1 MKRIVLYLAVPV
13 ILIGA
18 VSFSYVNDKYFEIS
32 KNIEI
37 FSNLYKELNTN
48 YVDELDPGA
57 LMKIGADA
65 IMESLDPFTNYYSE
79 TQIEGFQYL
88 VEGKFDGIGA
98 NTKKIGD
105 YVTITEVFKNSPALK
120 AGLKPGDQFLSINKT
135 DAKGKSKSDV
145 LMFLKGAPGTEVE
158 ILVNRPGSKE
168 PINISVMRGGS
179 SVPNVPYSGFVSDNI
194 GYISLTTFTNNAG
207 RNVSNALRDLKTEN
221 PDITGVVLDLRD
233 NGGGYLRE
241 AINVCNVF
249 IGKGEEVVST
259 RGKVKDWDKSY
270 STRNEPVDAEIPVAV
285 LINKNSASASEIVSG
300 VIQDLDRGVLLGQRS
315 YGKGLV
321 QNQKDIGYNA
331 KIKLTTAKYYIPSG
345 RCIQSVEYENGE
357 PKNIP
362 DEDRAKFST
371 RKGRVVL
378 DGGGVKPDIYLD
390 PPNNPTIINS
400 LQYQNVI
407 FNYVTEF
414 VLKNPTI
421 DSADAFAFT
430 DYKDF
435 ISHVKKSDFK
445 YTTDTEKTLKKLNE
459 VIEKEEMSEQLD
471 DKLKTIKKLI
481 TAEKEKHLTEYK
493 DQIVRLI
500 EKDIVSRYYYQY
512 GKIRNKLKN
521 DPELTKAIEV
531 LNGDAYNQ
539 VLGK

>member
-65 IMESLDPFTNYYSE
+65 IMESLDPFTVYYSE
-79 TQIEGFQYL
+79 TQIEGFRYL

-98 NTKKIGD
+98 NSKKIGD
-105 YVTITEVFKNSPALK
+105 YVTITEVFKNSPAMK
-120 AGLKPGDQFLSINKT
+120 AGLKAGDQFISINNT

-145 LMFLKGAPGTEVE
+145 LSFLRGAPGTEVAIE
-158 ILVNRPGSKE
+158 VSRPGAKE
-168 PINISVMRGGS
+168 PIDISVMRGGS
-179 SVPNVPYSGFVSDNI
+179 SVPNVPYSGFVSNDV

-207 RNVSNALRDLKTEN
+207 RNVANALRDLKTEN
-221 PDITGVVLDLRD
+221 PDIKGVVLDLRD
-233 NGGGYLRE
+233 NGGGLLRE
-241 AINVCNVF
+241 AINVSNVF
-249 IGKGEEVVST
+249 INKGEEVVST
-259 RGKVKDWDKSY
+259 RGKVKDWDHY
-270 STRNEPVDAEIPVAV
+270 YNTRNEPVDLEIPVVV

-300 VIQDLDRGVLLGQRS
+300 VIQDLDRGVLVGQRS

-321 QNQKDIGYNA
+321 QNRKDIGYNA
-331 KIKLTTAKYYIPSG
+331 KIKLTTHKYYIPSG

-357 PKNIP
+357 PKEIP
-362 DEDRAKFST
+362 DEKRAKFKT
-371 RKGRVVL
+371 RKGREVL
-378 DGGGVKPDIYLD
+378 DGGGVKPDIILD
-390 PPNNPTIINS
+390 PPKQPTIINR
-400 LQYQNVI
+400 LENQDII

-421 DSADAFAFT
+421 DSADAFTFT
-430 DYKDF
+430 DYKGF
-435 ISHVKKSDFK
+435 LSYVKKSDFK
-445 YTTDTEKTLKKLNE
+445 YTTETEKSLKKLEE
-459 VIEKEEMSEQLD
+459 VVSNEEMNEQLED
-471 DKLKTIKKLI
+471 ELKSMKKLI
-481 TAEKEKHLTEYK
+481 EGEKEKHLTEYK
-493 DQIVRLI
+493 EEIVRLI
-500 EKDIVSRYYYQY
+500 EKDIVSRYYYEY

-531 LNGDAYNQ
+531 LHSDEYNK
-539 VLGK
+539 VLGL